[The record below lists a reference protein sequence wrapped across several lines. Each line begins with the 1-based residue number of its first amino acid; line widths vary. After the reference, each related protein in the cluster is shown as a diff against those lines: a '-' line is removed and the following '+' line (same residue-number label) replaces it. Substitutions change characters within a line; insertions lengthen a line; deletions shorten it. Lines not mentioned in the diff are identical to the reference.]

1 MDVLINSA
9 CFHLAEAERLA
20 PLKEEFA
27 EACRLLAL
35 GTDRPEDIAAAYLAA
50 RSGRRKCVKDS
61 LQEKA
66 AKKAMHLMRDL
77 MVLQVGVQHHEF
89 EQELCMLFGS
99 PLENEI
105 RSQMLLAFR
114 GVTEA
119 GQSRETFDAYLAKID
134 YKAENKEDA
143 DEMYRL
149 YSRFVRSLM
158 PWISS
163 DQSRNRTR
171 PPRAPRSKAEK
182 EKEEGSQQD

>member
-1 MDVLINSA
+1 
-9 CFHLAEAERLA
+9 
-20 PLKEEFA
+20 
-27 EACRLLAL
+27 
-35 GTDRPEDIAAAYLAA
+35 
-50 RSGRRKCVKDS
+50 
-61 LQEKA
+61 
-66 AKKAMHLMRDL
+66 
-77 MVLQVGVQHHEF
+77 
-89 EQELCMLFGS
+89 MLFDS

-163 DQSRNRTR
+163 NQSRNRTR

-182 EKEEGSQQD
+182 RTKKGANKIKLPSAPTSVQGAQCGILCGPLAFSDKDDTDDEDTNDNENDQPCWISWHDLACQPKPHWFAPDDDKGDDPSSPGASSSAMPRPR